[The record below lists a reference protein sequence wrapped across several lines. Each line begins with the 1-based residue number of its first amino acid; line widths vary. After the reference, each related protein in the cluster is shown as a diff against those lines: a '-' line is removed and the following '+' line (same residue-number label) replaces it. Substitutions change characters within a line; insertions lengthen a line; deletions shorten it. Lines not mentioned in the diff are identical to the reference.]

1 MAPHVLVVYGTSYG
15 QTARIARRIEGEL
28 ADRGFR
34 VSVFNIDELP
44 RTLRLDEFDGVLV
57 GASLIIGGYQRPIRA
72 FVRRHVATLSGMPS
86 GFFAVS
92 GSAGSADPAERAEAR
107 KIATAFLERVGW
119 RPTVC
124 ASIAGA
130 IRFTQ
135 YNVVLRQVMKRISRK
150 EGVSTDTSHDH
161 EYTDWSQVAQFA
173 ASFSFRVLVNPV
185 PVTTAHA

>member
-15 QTARIARRIEGEL
+15 QTARIARRIESEL

-34 VSVFNIDELP
+34 VSVFDVADLP
-44 RTLRLDEFDGVLV
+44 RTLRLDAFDGVLV
-57 GASLIIGGYQRPIRA
+57 GASLIVGGYQRTIRA
-72 FVRRHVATLSGMPS
+72 FVRRHVVALNSMPS

-92 GSAGSADPAERAEAR
+92 GSAGSANPAERAEAR
-107 KIATAFLERVGW
+107 KIASAFLAHVGW

-173 ASFSFRVLVNPV
+173 ASFSFRVLVNPAHVAAV
-185 PVTTAHA
+185 PA